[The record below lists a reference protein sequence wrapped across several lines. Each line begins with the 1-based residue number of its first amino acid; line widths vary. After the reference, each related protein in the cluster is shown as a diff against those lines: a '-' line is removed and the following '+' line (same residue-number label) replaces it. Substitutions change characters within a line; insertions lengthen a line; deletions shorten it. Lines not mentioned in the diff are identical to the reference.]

1 MHLKVMY
8 LVKYLEMEIVNEAVL
23 NGRFYMNNRYLSK
36 GCNIVYSRGGPC
48 KQLAMYSSSYDPT
61 QQFDVVDIYKK
72 EVLELTRD
80 GSFCGLWQMA
90 QAANI
95 LRRPVL
101 SIYLTELH
109 GGMRLD
115 FNQKFMCI
123 DNRYNER
130 NSVKIMWTPMQ
141 VSRNSYPVHFIPLL
155 KAVSEVDTSN
165 VQKNIVQCFSNFHVL
180 FCYFIVE
187 LLSCLL

>member
-1 MHLKVMY
+1 MKILHSNRDEIDLVALHYIPQDAPEGYAPCKIFGDGNCHPRTLSFICFKHQNSHKEMHVH
-8 LVKYLEMEIVNEAVL
+8 LVYEAVL

-36 GCNIVYSRGGPC
+36 GCNIVYHIGGPC

-95 LRRPVL
+95 LHRPVL

-109 GGMRLD
+109 DGMHLD
-115 FNQKFMCI
+115 FN
-123 DNRYNER
+123 
-130 NSVKIMWTPMQ
+130 
-141 VSRNSYPVHFIPLL
+141 
-155 KAVSEVDTSN
+155 
-165 VQKNIVQCFSNFHVL
+165 
-180 FCYFIVE
+180 
-187 LLSCLL
+187 

>member
-1 MHLKVMY
+1 
-8 LVKYLEMEIVNEAVL
+8 
-23 NGRFYMNNRYLSK
+23 
-36 GCNIVYSRGGPC
+36 
-48 KQLAMYSSSYDPT
+48 MYSSSYDPT

-109 GGMRLD
+109 DGMHLD
-115 FNQKFMCI
+115 FNRKFMCI

-141 VSRNSYPVHFIPLL
+141 VSRNSYPVHFVPLL
-155 KAVSEVDTSN
+155 KAVSEVDT
-165 VQKNIVQCFSNFHVL
+165 
-180 FCYFIVE
+180 
-187 LLSCLL
+187 